1 MLDIRVT
8 MPQEQVNNLL
18 YMSQIS
24 TNDVNSKGAA
34 NIPDF
39 EYKDAVVV
47 AKYNGYSINILY
59 L

>member
-24 TNDVNSKGAA
+24 SVDVQSKGAA

-39 EYKDAVVV
+39 KFEDATVV
-47 AKYNGYSINILY
+47 AKYNG
-59 L
+59 